1 MDIAAI
7 AQAIYDSSLAVS
19 IRQVEILFPA
29 LESVHVIGIAL
40 VVGTIALVDLRLLG
54 VASHRRSV
62 DRLIREVTPFTWVA
76 FAVAVTTG
84 LLMFASKS
92 IDYVQNSM
100 FLYKMIVLLLAGL
113 NMAVFHQGVYR
124 RIGEWDAALPPPLA
138 ARIAGFAS
146 LTLWTVAIGLGR
158 WIGFV

>member
-1 MDIAAI
+1 VDIAAI
-7 AQAIYDSSLAVS
+7 AQVIYDSSLAVS

-29 LESVHVIGIAL
+29 LESLHVIGVAL

-62 DRLIREVTPFTWVA
+62 NRLIREVTPYTWVA
-76 FAVAVTTG
+76 FVVAVATG

-92 IDYVQNSM
+92 IDYVQISV
-100 FLYKMIVLLLAGL
+100 FFYKMIVLLLAGL
-113 NMAVFHQGVYR
+113 NMAVFHLGVYR
-124 RIGEWDAALPPPLA
+124 RIGEWDEALPPPLA
-138 ARIAGFAS
+138 ARIAGFSS
-146 LTLWTVAIGLGR
+146 LTLWTAAIGLGR